1 MPLTFYA
8 LSGSPFSWKVWLALE
23 HLAVP
28 YDLHVLSADAGDLK
42 SPAFLALN
50 PRGKVPVIVDDDF
63 TLPESSAIIE
73 YLEEVYGQPGRS
85 LWPSDPR
92 ARAIAHRFAAE
103 ADGYIYPAVR
113 RLVMLKA
120 RLRHDVELVMRRN
133 GAPDPSVIDE
143 SKTSLAAEFERL
155 EGLVSSDLLA
165 GAAPSAADYTLYPL
179 TAILMRIDAKAPGHD
194 LARAI
199 GENVRSWRTRVEGL
213 SYFVRT
219 LPPHWR
225 TA

>member
-28 YDLHVLSADAGDLK
+28 YELCVLSADAGDLK
-42 SPAFLALN
+42 STAFLVLN
-50 PRGKVPVIVDDDF
+50 PRGKVPVIVDNGF
-63 TLPESSAIIE
+63 ALPESSAIIE

-92 ARAIAHRFAAE
+92 ARAIARRFAAQ

-113 RLVMLKA
+113 RLV
-120 RLRHDVELVMRRN
+120 VELLMQRD
-133 GAPDPSVIDE
+133 GSPDPSVIAE
-143 SKTSLAAEFERL
+143 SRAALAGEFERL
-155 EGLVSSDLLA
+155 EGLFSSAFLA
-165 GAAPSAADYTLYPL
+165 GDAPSAADHALYPL
-179 TAILMRIDAKAPGHD
+179 TAILVRVDAKAPGYD
-194 LARAI
+194 LARVI

-213 SYFVRT
+213 AYFART